1 MMTEKA
7 KNKIQLP
14 VTAKN
19 NIKTEKVFCI
29 IKKRYF
35 SFSFYYFS
43 FLSTSFVLTVLYC

>member
-1 MMTEKA
+1 MMTEKV

-14 VTAKN
+14 VTAKT

-29 IKKRYF
+29 IKKGIF
-35 SFSFYYFS
+35 SSYYFS